1 MSTVNDLPAHVLL
14 VHFVVVLIPVTVVL
28 EIVLVLWRQLRDLLW
43 WVPIVLGAG
52 LIVLVRYTESAGE
65 WFDDHLGNPP
75 FVRDHA
81 ELGETAIWIA
91 IALLV
96 VAVGIALL
104 HLRERK
110 ANAAA
115 LTVVVTVLTIVVGV
129 LGCVQLYRIGDSGS
143 KAVWGDVVKS
153 APAPIQIPG
162 PAESAPL

>member
-1 MSTVNDLPAHVLL
+1 MSTINDLPAHVLL

-28 EIVLVLWRQLRDLLW
+28 EIALVLWRQLRDLLW
-43 WVPIVLGAG
+43 WVPIVLSAG
-52 LIVLVRYTESAGE
+52 LVVLVRYTEDAGE
-65 WFDDHLGNPP
+65 WFNDYLGNPP

-96 VAVGIALL
+96 VALAIAVL
-104 HLRERK
+104 HWRERK

-115 LTVVVTVLTIVVGV
+115 LTVVVAVLTIVVGV

-153 APAPIQIPG
+153 APAVDNTPG
-162 PAESAPL
+162 PMESALL